1 MDHRNMAKRLAAV
14 QEILASE
21 RVDKATF
28 ESLRKLLQGIDPK
41 LDAVLG
47 AAGKAFKHAD
57 QLLKGDVLEL
67 MLGNILDVTPEDKK
81 RKKAILFFLKFWNDL
96 KSEVA
101 RVEKEMNNARTNHTN
116 PIGSIVSLAKGPLG
130 IITLIAAAVVA
141 LKVTEVSVRIQN
153 VGCRPI
159 TPVTNMS
166 VSIPGLMLPNETI
179 APGGEGVAKIPPLTA
194 RVDATDPRLVR
205 LFMYGLTFDFSLES
219 TDIRLIFDGKTLNGE
234 VTTIRLGE
242 MKEHVLSIQC

>member
-1 MDHRNMAKRLAAV
+1 MAKRVAAA
-14 QEILASE
+14 QEILAAE

-47 AAGKAFKHAD
+47 AAGKAFKQAD

-67 MLGNILDVTPEDKK
+67 MLGNIPDITPEDKK

-96 KSEVA
+96 KGEVA
-101 RVEKEMNNARTNHTN
+101 RVEKEMNNARASHTS
-116 PIGSIVSLAKGPLG
+116 PVGKIVSLAKGPLG
-130 IITLIAAAVVA
+130 IITLIAVAVVA

-159 TPVTNMS
+159 TPVTSMA
-166 VSIPGLMLPNETI
+166 VKIPGLTLPSETI
-179 APGGEGVAKIPPLTA
+179 ASGSEGVAKLPPLTA
-194 RVDATDPRLVR
+194 RVDATDPNLVR
-205 LFMYGLTFDFSLES
+205 LGMYGMTFDFSLERA
-219 TDIRLIFDGKTLNGE
+219 DILLLFDGEKLNGD

-242 MKEHVLSIQC
+242 AKEHVLVIECP

>member
-1 MDHRNMAKRLAAV
+1 MDHKGIAKRLAAA
-14 QEILASE
+14 QEILAAE
-21 RVDKATF
+21 RIDKATF
-28 ESLRKLLQGIDPK
+28 ESFRKLLSGIDPK
-41 LDAVLG
+41 LDTVLS
-47 AAGKAFKHAD
+47 AAGKAFKQAD

-67 MLGNILDVTPEDKK
+67 MLENIPDVTPEDKK

-101 RVEKEMNNARTNHTN
+101 RVEKEMSDAKATHTS
-116 PIGSIVSLAKGPLG
+116 PVGKIASLAKGPLG
-130 IITLIAAAVVA
+130 VITLIAVAVVA
-141 LKVTEVSVRIQN
+141 LKATEVSVRIQN
-153 VGCRPI
+153 VGCKPI

-166 VSIPGLMLPNETI
+166 VRIPGLTLPNETI

-194 RVDATDPRLVR
+194 RVDATDPNLVR
-205 LFMYGLTFDFSLES
+205 LNMYGMTFDFSLES